1 MTETQRAQNGDTIR
15 FHYVGRL
22 DDGQVFGTTEDRAPL
37 EMQLGQGGMIPGVE
51 EALVGMEP
59 GESKNVHLPVEQAYG
74 PHRGELVAEFQK
86 DQLPAEIEPQVGQQV
101 QLRTK
106 DGQAFPAQIVDVGEE
121 AIKLDANHPLA
132 GKPLDF
138 ELQLVEI
145 VPEDRPPADE

>member
-1 MTETQRAQNGDTIR
+1 MTEPQRAQNGDTIR

-22 DDGQVFGTTEDRAPL
+22 EDGHVFGTTENRDPL

-59 GESKNVHLPVEQAYG
+59 GESKNVHLAVEQAYG
-74 PHRGELVAEFQK
+74 PHRGELVAEFQR
-86 DQLPAEIEPQVGQQV
+86 DQLPPEIDPQVGQQV

-106 DGQAFPAQIVDVGEE
+106 DGQAFPAQIVAVGQE

-132 GKPLDF
+132 GKSLEF

-145 VPEDRPPADE
+145 LPAE